1 MYAIEV
7 IPEVNRQIQELHPK
21 RFKIVSLR
29 IFALQMNPRPPDCV
43 MIDAD
48 TYRVTAGPFTVSYSV
63 DDSQR
68 RVRVFLLE
76 ERMEKT

>member
-1 MYAIEV
+1 MYATEV
-7 IPEVNRQIQELHPK
+7 VPEVARQIQELHPK

-29 IFALQMNPRPPDCV
+29 VFALQMNPRPPDC
-43 MIDAD
+43 MLIDPD
-48 TYRVTAGPFTVSYSV
+48 TYRVVAGPYSITYII

-76 ERMEKT
+76 EREV

>member
-7 IPEVNRQIQELHPK
+7 IPDVARQIQELHPK

-29 IFALQMNPRPPDCV
+29 VFALQMNPRPPDCM
-43 MIDAD
+43 MIDAEV
-48 TYRVTAGPFTVSYSV
+48 YRVVAGPYLISYVV

-76 ERMEKT
+76 ERGG

>member
-7 IPEVNRQIQELHPK
+7 VPAVARQIQELHPK

-29 IFALQMNPRPPDCV
+29 VFALQMNPRPPDCV
-43 MIDAD
+43 MIDAE
-48 TYRVTAGPFTVSYSV
+48 TYRVAVGPYLITYIV
-63 DDSQR
+63 DDSRR

-76 ERMEKT
+76 EREV

>member
-7 IPEVNRQIQELHPK
+7 TPDVARQIQELHPK
-21 RFKIVSLR
+21 RFKVVSLR

-43 MIDAD
+43 MMDAE
-48 TYRVTAGPFTVSYSV
+48 TYRVSAGPYTVSYDV
-63 DDSQR
+63 DDRQR

-76 ERMEKT
+76 EQVE